1 MGCCLSKESHAGVNE
16 TGKKGELED
25 IGEKDVHAE
34 INNEHS
40 QTAGSNRYV
49 PEPPTSPVP
58 QTPTVL
64 RLTYIALY
72 DYDARTQEDLSFKK
86 GEILEVNR
94 EDLDNDWWRARSRET
109 GVEGFIPSNYVAPQL
124 SLEAEEWVEFC
135 L

>member
-1 MGCCLSKESHAGVNE
+1 MGCCLGKKSHAGANDTV
-16 TGKKGELED
+16 KKGENIDVKD
-25 IGEKDVHAE
+25 INAE
-34 INNEHS
+34 IVEHS
-40 QTAGSNRYV
+40 QTQGSNRYV

-58 QTPTVL
+58 QTPTAL

-86 GEILEVNR
+86 GEILEVNK
-94 EDLDNDWWRARSRET
+94 EDLENDWWRARSRET

-124 SLEAEEWVEFC
+124 SLEAEEWVKFC